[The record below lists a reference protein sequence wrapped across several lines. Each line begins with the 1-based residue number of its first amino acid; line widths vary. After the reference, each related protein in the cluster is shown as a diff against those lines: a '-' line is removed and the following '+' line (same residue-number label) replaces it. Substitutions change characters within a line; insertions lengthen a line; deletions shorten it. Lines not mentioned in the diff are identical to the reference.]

1 MRFIFVMMAL
11 AVLCSCSSESNT
23 LKKTAKAGVAKTSN
37 AAKNAVN
44 SAAGAV
50 SGLVNGRTKDPTV
63 LATEVFNS
71 LKSNDL
77 SKFSNCIINDR
88 HIGEFKAMLNSV
100 ELSTEQKATSMGFV
114 TRTLNSWSQNDNA
127 LTANFFNNLLKK
139 GENDFGINWKNA
151 ELKNVQVDVVP
162 VTDFQINQTVYQ
174 MHIDFE
180 SDGDAHQLKIPTAYN
195 LQDGILI
202 ADAQILR

>member
-1 MRFIFVMMAL
+1 MRFILVIFAL
-11 AVLCSCSSESNT
+11 ALLCGCSSESNT
-23 LKKTAKAGVAKTSN
+23 LKNTAKAGVSKTTN
-37 AAKNAVN
+37 AAKGAVS
-44 SAAGAV
+44 SAASAV

-77 SKFSNCIINDR
+77 SRFSRCIINDR
-88 HIGEFKAMLNSV
+88 NLGEFESMLNSIN
-100 ELSTEQKATSMGFV
+100 LSAEQKATSLGFI

-139 GENDFGINWKNA
+139 GKNDFGINWKNA

-162 VTDFQINQTVYQ
+162 VKDFQINQTVYQ
-174 MHIDFE
+174 MHVDFE
-180 SDGDAHQLKIPTAYN
+180 SDGETHQLKIPTAYN
-195 LQDGILI
+195 LKDGILI
-202 ADAQILR
+202 SDAQILR